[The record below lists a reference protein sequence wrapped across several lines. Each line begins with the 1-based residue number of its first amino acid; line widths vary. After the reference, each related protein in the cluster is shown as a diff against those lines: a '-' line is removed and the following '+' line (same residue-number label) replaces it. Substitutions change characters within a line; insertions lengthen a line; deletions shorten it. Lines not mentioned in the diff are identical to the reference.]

1 MPRPLP
7 IRDLP
12 IRDLGRKAA
21 SLLAALAC
29 AALAAYAFAYLSGAY
44 RPDNL
49 FDVQFALS
57 GLDVPGHL
65 FGAGL
70 ALLLVPLQ
78 SSAWIRRRWP
88 RLHRLG
94 GWLSAGAILIGGLS
108 GLSLARHAQGGA
120 ASGAGFALL
129 ALVWIAVTAV
139 GIGYAVA
146 GDATRHRRWM
156 WRSIALTASALTL
169 RIILGV
175 GTGPL
180 RMDFPPV
187 YVFAA
192 WSCWTFNL
200 AVCETL
206 LRWRRSAPA
215 AAARP
220 GPDPADTRSA
230 SGRAGA

>member
-1 MPRPLP
+1 MM
-7 IRDLP
+7 
-12 IRDLGRKAA
+12 GFARKSAY
-21 SLLAALAC
+21 LLAALAC
-29 AALAAYAFAYLSGAY
+29 AALAAYAFAYLYGEF
-44 RPDNL
+44 RPHNP
-49 FDVQFALS
+49 FDAQFAVS

-70 ALLLVPLQ
+70 ALLLAPLQ
-78 SSAWIRRRWP
+78 LNAWVRRRWP

-94 GWLSAGAILIGGLS
+94 GWLYAGAILIGGLS

-129 ALVWIAVTAV
+129 AAVWIAVTAV
-139 GIGYAVA
+139 GIGYAIA
-146 GDATRHRRWM
+146 GDTARHRRWM
-156 WRSIALTASALTL
+156 WRSIALTTSALTL

-180 RMDFPPV
+180 QLPFVPV

-200 AVCETL
+200 AVCETW
-206 LRWRRSAPA
+206 LRWRPNGRRSASAPA
-215 AAARP
+215 
-220 GPDPADTRSA
+220 
-230 SGRAGA
+230 GA